1 MEGWILPSVLKIWED
16 ARMGD
21 FSIIFESVPDPRDI
35 NARHDLREMLFIALA
50 AMLCGAESCVEMAE
64 FGEEKEALLRT
75 ILVLRHGIP
84 SHDTF
89 SRVFR
94 LLDPVALESAF
105 TRFMEAFRQAL
116 GGATGR
122 SVLAVDG
129 KSLKAA
135 YNKGRAHMPP
145 MMVSVWGVTMRMTFA
160 QTEATEGGEAEAAIR
175 LLESVSLKGCVIT
188 ADAIHCDRRVVKTVK
203 QRGGDYVIALKRNQ
217 RKLLASVT
225 TLFEAAGSRAR
236 SAETSEAGHGRQERR
251 SIVVLPAPG
260 IAVTHGFIG
269 LTTVARVVSERTL
282 GDKTTQEQRIFIAS
296 RRFLPLDLLE
306 IIRSH
311 WDIENGSHWQQD
323 VVFHE
328 DLARNR
334 KDNGPRNL
342 ALLRRLT
349 ANILK
354 ANPDRSSTRVKRL
367 KAAWNQDFFLNALT
381 HMR

>member
-1 MEGWILPSVLKIWED
+1 MED
-16 ARMGD
+16 ARMGG
-21 FSIIFESVPDPRDI
+21 FSVIFESVPDPRDL

-64 FGEEKEALLRT
+64 FGVEKEALLRT
-75 ILVLRHGIP
+75 ILRLEHGIP

-89 SRVFR
+89 SRVLR
-94 LLDPVALESAF
+94 LLDPVPLERAF
-105 TRFMEAFRQAL
+105 TRFMEAFRRAL
-116 GGATGR
+116 GPSSGR

-129 KSLKAA
+129 KSLKGA
-135 YNKGRAHMPP
+135 YEKGRAHMPP
-145 MMVSVWGVTMRMTFA
+145 MMVSVWGVTLRMTFA
-160 QTEATEGGEAEAAIR
+160 HTQAGHGGGEAEAAIK
-175 LLESVSLKGCVIT
+175 LLESVSLKGCVVT
-188 ADAIHCDRRVVKTVK
+188 ADAIHCDRRTVKTIK

-225 TLFEAAGSRAR
+225 ALFDATDARA
-236 SAETSEAGHGRQERR
+236 SAAETSETGHGRHERR
-251 SIVVLPAPG
+251 SILVLPAPG
-260 IAVTHGFIG
+260 LAAEHDFNG
-269 LTTVARVVSERTL
+269 LTTVAQVVSERTID
-282 GDKTTQEQRIFIAS
+282 DKTTREVRIFIAS
-296 RRFLPLDLLE
+296 RRFPPIDLLD

-334 KDNGPRNL
+334 RDNGPRNL

-354 ANPDRSSTRVKRL
+354 ANPDKASTRVKRL
-367 KAAWNQDFFLNALT
+367 KAAWSQDFFLDALT
-381 HMR
+381 HMQ

>member
-1 MEGWILPSVLKIWED
+1 
-16 ARMGD
+16 MGD
-21 FSIIFESVPDPRDI
+21 FSVIFAAVPDPRDF
-35 NARHDLREMLFIALA
+35 NARHDLREVLFIALA

-64 FGEEKEALLRT
+64 FGVEKETLLRS
-75 ILVLRHGIP
+75 ILVLKHGIP

-89 SRVFR
+89 SRVLR
-94 LLDPVALESAF
+94 RLDPVALENAF
-105 TRFMEAFRQAL
+105 TRFMEAFRRAL
-116 GGATGR
+116 GPTAGR

-129 KSLKAA
+129 KSLKRA
-135 YNKGRAHMPP
+135 YEKGRAHMPP

-160 QTEATEGGEAEAAIR
+160 QTEAGEGGEAEAAIG
-175 LLESVSLKGCVIT
+175 LLKTVSLKGCVVT

-203 QRGGDYVIALKRNQ
+203 QRGGDYVIALKLNQ
-217 RKLLASVT
+217 RKLLTSVAA
-225 TLFEAAGSRAR
+225 LFDAAGAHAH
-236 SAETSEAGHGRQERR
+236 SAETREAGHGRQERR

-260 IAVTHGFIG
+260 IAAAHGFKG

-282 GDKTTQEQRIFIAS
+282 DGKTSREQRMFIAS
-296 RRFLPLDLLE
+296 RGFPPLDLLD

-354 ANPDRSSTRVKRL
+354 ANPEKASTRVKRL
-367 KAAWNQDFFLNALT
+367 KAAWSQDFFLNALT

>member
-1 MEGWILPSVLKIWED
+1 
-16 ARMGD
+16 MGD
-21 FSIIFESVPDPRDI
+21 FSIIFESVPDPRDF

-64 FGEEKEALLRT
+64 FGIEKQALLRT
-75 ILVLRHGIP
+75 ILELKHGIP

-89 SRVFR
+89 SRVLR
-94 LLDPVALESAF
+94 RLDPVALENAF
-105 TRFMEAFRQAL
+105 TRFMEAFRRAL
-116 GGATGR
+116 GPTAGR

-129 KSLKAA
+129 KSLKSA
-135 YNKGRAHMPP
+135 YEKGRAHMPP
-145 MMVSVWGVTMRMTFA
+145 MMVSVWGVTMRMTLA
-160 QTEATEGGEAEAAIR
+160 QTEAGEGGEAEAAIR
-175 LLESVSLKGCVIT
+175 LLETVSLKGCVVT

-203 QRGGDYVIALKRNQ
+203 QRGGDYVIALKLNQ
-217 RKLLASVT
+217 RKLLTSVAA
-225 TLFEAAGSRAR
+225 LFDAAGARAR
-236 SAETSEAGHGRQERR
+236 SAETCEAGHGRQERR

-260 IAVTHGFIG
+260 IAAAHGFKG

-282 GDKTTQEQRIFIAS
+282 DGKTSQEERMFIAS
-296 RRFLPLDLLE
+296 RRFPPLDLLD

-354 ANPDRSSTRVKRL
+354 ANPDKASTRVKRL
-367 KAAWNQDFFLNALT
+367 KAAWSKDFFLNALT

>member
-1 MEGWILPSVLKIWED
+1 
-16 ARMGD
+16 MGD
-21 FSIIFESVPDPRDI
+21 FAVIFQSVPDPRDI
-35 NARHDLREMLFIALA
+35 NARHDLREILFISLA
-50 AMLCGAESCVEMAE
+50 AMLCGAESCVEMAQ
-64 FGEEKEALLRT
+64 FGVEKQALLQT
-75 ILVLRHGIP
+75 ILELKHGIP

-89 SRVFR
+89 SRVLR
-94 LLDPVALESAF
+94 MLDPVPLESAF

-116 GGATGR
+116 GPKANH

-129 KSLKAA
+129 KSLKGA
-135 YNKGRAHMPP
+135 YEKGRAHMPP
-145 MMVSVWGVTMRMTFA
+145 MLVSVWGVTMRMTFA
-160 QTEATEGGEAEAAIR
+160 QTEAGAGGEAEAAIR
-175 LLESVSLKGCVIT
+175 LLETVSLKGCVVT

-203 QRGGDYVIALKRNQ
+203 RHGGDYVIALKRNQ
-217 RKLLASVT
+217 RKLLASVAA
-225 TLFEAAGSRAR
+225 LFDPASSRAS
-236 SAETSEAGHGRQERR
+236 SAETSETGHGRQERR
-251 SIVVLPAPG
+251 SIRVIPAAELADEHDFKG
-260 IAVTHGFIG
+260 LSAVA
-269 LTTVARVVSERTL
+269 LVARERIVD
-282 GDKTTQEQRIFIAS
+282 GKTSREEQFYISS
-296 RRFLPLDLLE
+296 RRFPPLDLLE

-354 ANPDRSSTRVKRL
+354 ANPDKASTRVKRL
-367 KAAWNQDFFLNALT
+367 KAAWSQEFFLQALT

>member
-1 MEGWILPSVLKIWED
+1 
-16 ARMGD
+16 MGD
-21 FSIIFESVPDPRDI
+21 FSVIFESVPDPRDI
-35 NARHDLREMLFIALA
+35 NARHDLRDMLFIALA

-64 FGEEKEALLRT
+64 FGGEKEALLRT
-75 ILVLRHGIP
+75 ILELKHGIP

-89 SRVFR
+89 SRVLR
-94 LLDPVALESAF
+94 RLDPVALEGAF
-105 TRFMEAFRQAL
+105 TRFMEAFRRAL
-116 GGATGR
+116 GPPTGR

-129 KSLKAA
+129 KSLKSA
-135 YNKGRAHMPP
+135 YEKGRAHMPP

-160 QTEATEGGEAEAAIR
+160 QTQAGTGGEAEAAIR
-175 LLESVSLKGCVIT
+175 LLESLSLKGCVVT
-188 ADAIHCDRRVVKTVK
+188 ADAIHCDRRVVETVK
-203 QRGGDYVIALKRNQ
+203 QRSGDYVIALKLNQ

-225 TLFEAAGSRAR
+225 ALFEAAPADVR
-236 SAETSEAGHGRQERR
+236 SAETSETGHGRQERR
-251 SIVVLPAPG
+251 SILVLPASG
-260 IAVTHGFIG
+260 IAAAHGFKG
-269 LTTVARVVSERTL
+269 LTTVARVVSQRTL
-282 GDKTTQEQRIFIAS
+282 DGKTTHEERFYIAS
-296 RRFLPLDLLE
+296 RRFPPFDLLE

-354 ANPDRSSTRVKRL
+354 ANPDKASTRVKRL
-367 KAAWNQDFFLNALT
+367 KAAWNQDFFLDALT